1 MPGFLEKGL
10 PMFNPEDL
18 RSLDQKYFPVIVA
31 DEYDVIIMSRNKEHF
46 WYLHNSEKG
55 TII

>member
-1 MPGFLEKGL
+1 MPGSLEKGL

-18 RSLDQKYFPVIVA
+18 RSLAQKYFSVIV
-31 DEYDVIIMSRNKEHF
+31 DNEYDVTIMSRNKEHF
-46 WYLHNSEKG
+46 WYLHNPEKG